1 MGENSSL
8 VDGVENIEKKKTT
21 GGAKRCVADEDD
33 KENCNDE
40 KEKENVNVDENWP
53 DMVNPRG
60 LKTSISVLNK
70 LINSELQVRKFIIK
84 QNKMTSTYK

>member
-1 MGENSSL
+1 LGENSSL

-33 KENCNDE
+33 KENCNDG

-53 DMVNPRG
+53 DLEHPEDW
-60 LKTSISVLNK
+60 KHQYQCQIS
-70 LINSELQVRKFIIK
+70 
-84 QNKMTSTYK
+84 